1 MNLVLHWALIGLKF
15 IGLMVVVTVG
25 YVALLCAMAFV
36 YWLITWVGDRIV
48 GRKPGPAGSDT
59 PRLRGLMKRM
69 ARQTLLLAPT
79 KAPAFS
85 KLGGEPE
92 LPEGLTWPE
101 GVKEPR
107 AFLAQIDLAEVRA
120 SDGPEWLPAE
130 GRLYAFY
137 DDWRAGFADEVRI
150 LSSIEPPGPPVAP
163 PSRLAPKW
171 RFQERRSAFLPFRSI
186 PSLDWLGVDL
196 MDLDVSEEELDE
208 LSEAPDKPFG
218 DELQHRIG
226 GYPSEIQNGQ
236 MRLECEYLARG
247 LEAEA
252 GPPPPNILRAS
263 KTWRLLLQIDSD
275 PGLKMGWGDAGRL
288 YVFIREAD
296 SRKGDFSK
304 TVTISQTH

>member
-1 MNLVLHWALIGLKF
+1 MNLVLHWALLGLKF
-15 IGLMVVVTVG
+15 IGLMVVG
-25 YVALLCAMAFV
+25 LIYSVAFVCAMAFV
-36 YWLITWVGDRIV
+36 YWLITWFAERIV
-48 GRKPGPAGSDT
+48 GRKREPAGSDT

-69 ARQTLLLAPT
+69 ARQTLLLALT
-79 KAPAFS
+79 KEPAFS

-92 LPEGLTWPE
+92 LPEGLAWPE

-130 GRLYAFY
+130 GQLYAFY

-150 LSSIEPPGPPVAP
+150 LSSLETPGAPVAP
-163 PSRLAPKW
+163 ASTLAMKW
-171 RFQERRSAFLPFRSI
+171 RFQERRAAFLPFRSI
-186 PSLDWLGVDL
+186 PSLDWLGVNL
-196 MDLDVSEEELDE
+196 MDLDVSDEELDE
-208 LSEAPDKPFG
+208 LSSAPDKPFG

-252 GPPPPNILRAS
+252 GPPPPAILRAS
-263 KTWRLLLQIDSD
+263 RTWLLLLQIESD
-275 PGLKMGWGDAGRL
+275 PGLKMSWGDAGRL
-288 YVFIREAD
+288 YVFVREAD
-296 SRKGDFSK
+296 SQKGDFSK